1 MSTKRTDS
9 NNYTIIFSVVMVVV
23 VGSLL
28 AFFANFTKERR
39 DNNDKI
45 KTQID
50 ILNSIGIVVD
60 RSDEIK
66 IKGKGTGKLASFN
79 KFIKDQ
85 LVIEGSSAI
94 KDSTAYL
101 IDVKKEM
108 DAAKKGKT
116 QRLPLF
122 VAEKDGKT
130 LYILPVRGNGLW
142 DAIWGYI
149 ALNDDLKSINGVY
162 FDHKAETP
170 GLGANIT
177 ESYFTE
183 DFKGENL
190 YDASGN
196 FKGIEISKSNGDP
209 NNEDKTDNQVDAIS
223 GATITGNG
231 VGAMINSGIR
241 AYLPYFETLKK

>member
-1 MSTKRTDS
+1 MSKRTDS
-9 NNYTIIFSVVMVVV
+9 NGYTIIFSIVMVIV
-23 VGSLL
+23 VGALL
-28 AFFANFTKERR
+28 AFFANFTKELRS
-39 DNNDKI
+39 NNDKI

-66 IKGKGTGKLASFN
+66 INGKGTGKLASFD
-79 KFIKDQ
+79 KYIKEQ
-85 LVIEGSSAI
+85 LIIEGSDVR

-101 IDVKKEM
+101 IDVKKEL
-108 DAAKKGKT
+108 DNAKNGKT
-116 QRLPLF
+116 QKLPLF
-122 VAEKDGKT
+122 IAEKDGKPV
-130 LYILPVRGNGLW
+130 YILPVRGNGLW

-149 ALNDDLKSINGVY
+149 ALNEDLKTINGVY
-162 FDHKAETP
+162 FDHKGETP

-177 ESYFTE
+177 EPFFTE
-183 DFKGENL
+183 DFKGESL
-190 YDASGN
+190 YNESGD

-209 NNEDKTDNQVDAIS
+209 NNTDKTDNQVDAIS

-241 AYLPYFETLKK
+241 SYLPYFSTLKK

>member
-9 NNYTIIFSVVMVVV
+9 NSYTIIFSVIMVVV

-28 AFFANFTKERR
+28 AFFANFTKDLRVK
-39 DNNDKI
+39 NDQVKA
-45 KTQID
+45 QID
-50 ILNSIGIVVD
+50 ILSAIGVESD
-60 RSDEIK
+60 RSNATEMFTQYIK
-66 IKGKGTGKLASFN
+66 EQKVITGTDVSNDDK
-79 KFIKDQ
+79 
-85 LVIEGSSAI
+85 
-94 KDSTAYL
+94 AYL

-108 DAAKKGKT
+108 DGAKKGNV

-149 ALNDDLKSINGVY
+149 AINDDLKTINGVY

-177 ESYFTE
+177 ESFFTD
-183 DFKGENL
+183 DFKGEYL

>member
-9 NNYTIIFSVVMVVV
+9 NGYTIIFSVVMVVV

-28 AFFANFTKERR
+28 AFFANFTKDLRVK
-39 DNNDKI
+39 NDQVKA
-45 KTQID
+45 QID
-50 ILNSIGIVVD
+50 ILSAIGVAAD
-60 RSDEIK
+60 RSNATEMFTQYIK
-66 IKGKGTGKLASFN
+66 EQK
-79 KFIKDQ
+79 
-85 LVIEGSSAI
+85 VIAGAEVSDDD
-94 KDSTAYL
+94 KAYL

-130 LYILPVRGNGLW
+130 LYIMPVRGNGLW

-149 ALNDDLKSINGVY
+149 ALNDDLKTINGVY

-177 ESYFTE
+177 ESFFTE

-209 NNEDKTDNQVDAIS
+209 NNEDKTDSQVDAIS

-231 VGAMINSGIR
+231 VGAMINSGIKS
-241 AYLPYFETLKK
+241 YLPFFETLKK

>member
-9 NNYTIIFSVVMVVV
+9 NGYTIIFSVVMVVV

-28 AFFANFTKERR
+28 AFFANFTKDLRVK
-39 DNNDKI
+39 NDQVKA
-45 KTQID
+45 QID
-50 ILNSIGIVVD
+50 ILSAIGVAAD
-60 RSDEIK
+60 RSNATEMFTQYIK
-66 IKGKGTGKLASFN
+66 EQK
-79 KFIKDQ
+79 
-85 LVIEGSSAI
+85 VIAGAEVSDDD
-94 KDSTAYL
+94 KAYL

-130 LYILPVRGNGLW
+130 LYIMPVRGNGLW

-149 ALNDDLKSINGVY
+149 ALNDDLKTINGVD

-177 ESYFTE
+177 ESFFTE

-209 NNEDKTDNQVDAIS
+209 NNEDKTDSQVDAIS

-231 VGAMINSGIR
+231 VGAMINSGIKS
-241 AYLPYFETLKK
+241 YLPFFETLKK

>member
-9 NNYTIIFSVVMVVV
+9 NSYTIIFSVIMVVV

-28 AFFANFTKERR
+28 AFFANFTKDLRVK
-39 DNNDKI
+39 NDQVKA
-45 KTQID
+45 QID
-50 ILNSIGIVVD
+50 ILSAIGVESD
-60 RSDEIK
+60 RSNATEMFTQYIKEQKVIAGTEVSDDEK
-66 IKGKGTGKLASFN
+66 
-79 KFIKDQ
+79 
-85 LVIEGSSAI
+85 
-94 KDSTAYL
+94 AYL

-108 DAAKKGKT
+108 DGAKKGNV

-149 ALNDDLKSINGVY
+149 AINDDLKTINGVY

-177 ESYFTE
+177 ESFFTD
-183 DFKGENL
+183 DFKGEYL
-190 YDASGN
+190 YDASGT

>member
-9 NNYTIIFSVVMVVV
+9 NSYTIIFSIVMVVV

-28 AFFANFTKERR
+28 AFFANFTKDLRVK
-39 DNNDKI
+39 NDQVKA
-45 KTQID
+45 QID
-50 ILNSIGIVVD
+50 ILSAIGVEAD
-60 RSDEIK
+60 RSNATEMFTQYIK
-66 IKGKGTGKLASFN
+66 QQK
-79 KFIKDQ
+79 
-85 LVIEGSSAI
+85 VIEGTEVSDDE
-94 KDSTAYL
+94 KAYL

-130 LYILPVRGNGLW
+130 LYIMPVRGNGLW

-162 FDHKAETP
+162 FDHKGETP

-177 ESYFTE
+177 ESFFTE
-183 DFKGENL
+183 DFKGEHL

>member
-9 NNYTIIFSVVMVVV
+9 NSYTIIFSVIMVVV

-28 AFFANFTKERR
+28 AFFANFTKDLRIK
-39 DNNDKI
+39 NDQVKA
-45 KTQID
+45 QID
-50 ILNSIGIVVD
+50 ILSAIGVESD
-60 RSDEIK
+60 RSNATEMFTQYIKQQKVIAGTEVSDDEK
-66 IKGKGTGKLASFN
+66 
-79 KFIKDQ
+79 
-85 LVIEGSSAI
+85 
-94 KDSTAYL
+94 AYL

-108 DAAKKGKT
+108 DGAKKGNV

-149 ALNDDLKSINGVY
+149 ALNDDLKTINGVY
-162 FDHKAETP
+162 FDHKGETP

-177 ESYFTE
+177 ESFFTE
-183 DFKGENL
+183 DFKGEHL

>member
-9 NNYTIIFSVVMVVV
+9 NSYTIIFSVIMVVV

-28 AFFANFTKERR
+28 AFFANFTKDLRVK
-39 DNNDKI
+39 NDQVKA
-45 KTQID
+45 QID
-50 ILNSIGIVVD
+50 ILSAIGVAAD
-60 RSDEIK
+60 RSNATEMFTQYIK
-66 IKGKGTGKLASFN
+66 EQK
-79 KFIKDQ
+79 
-85 LVIEGSSAI
+85 VIAGAEVSDDD
-94 KDSTAYL
+94 KAYL

-130 LYILPVRGNGLW
+130 LYIMPVRGNGLW

-149 ALNDDLKSINGVY
+149 ALNDDLKTINGVY

-177 ESYFTE
+177 ESFFTE
-183 DFKGENL
+183 DFKGEHL

-209 NNEDKTDNQVDAIS
+209 NNEDKTDSQVDAIS

-231 VGAMINSGIR
+231 VGAMINSGIKS
-241 AYLPYFETLKK
+241 YLPFFETLKK

>member
-9 NNYTIIFSVVMVVV
+9 NSYTIIFSVVMVVV

-28 AFFANFTKERR
+28 AFFANFTKDLRVK
-39 DNNDKI
+39 NDQVKA
-45 KTQID
+45 QID
-50 ILNSIGIVVD
+50 ILSAIGVAAD
-60 RSDEIK
+60 RSNATEMFTQYIK
-66 IKGKGTGKLASFN
+66 EQKVITGSEVSDDDK
-79 KFIKDQ
+79 
-85 LVIEGSSAI
+85 
-94 KDSTAYL
+94 AYL

-108 DAAKKGKT
+108 DAAKKGGVQK
-116 QRLPLF
+116 LPLF
-122 VAEKDGKT
+122 IAEKDGKI
-130 LYILPVRGNGLW
+130 LYIMPVRGNGLW

-162 FDHKAETP
+162 FDHKGETP

-177 ESYFTE
+177 EPFFTD

-190 YDASGN
+190 YDASGS

-209 NNEDKTDNQVDAIS
+209 NNQDKTDNQVDAIS

-231 VGAMINSGIR
+231 VGAMINAGIK

>member
-9 NNYTIIFSVVMVVV
+9 NSYTIIFSVIMVVV

-28 AFFANFTKERR
+28 AFFANFTKDLRVK
-39 DNNDKI
+39 NDQVKA
-45 KTQID
+45 QID
-50 ILNSIGIVVD
+50 ILSAIGVAAD
-60 RSDEIK
+60 RSNATEMFTQYIKEQKVIAGTEVSDDEK
-66 IKGKGTGKLASFN
+66 
-79 KFIKDQ
+79 
-85 LVIEGSSAI
+85 
-94 KDSTAYL
+94 AYL

-122 VAEKDGKT
+122 VAEKDGKI
-130 LYILPVRGNGLW
+130 LYIMPVRGNGLW

-149 ALNDDLKSINGVY
+149 ALNDDLKTINGVY

-177 ESYFTE
+177 ESFFTE
-183 DFKGENL
+183 DFKGEHL